1 VDVLR
6 AFVVFV
12 AMIASSIC
20 SPAQAPSSLEKVQVT
35 VTRGAVARVL
45 TVEVAATAADRAR
58 GLMYR
63 VWMAEDAGMLF
74 LFPRDTRQGFW
85 MRNTFIPLDI
95 AYIGADGTVQ
105 EIRNG
110 VPLSEAV
117 LTPAQ
122 PYRYVLEVNAGWFER
137 HGMGA
142 GAKVALPPGLPV
154 PR

>member
-1 VDVLR
+1 MDVLK

-20 SPAQAPSSLEKVQVT
+20 SPSQTPSSLEKVEIAVT
-35 VTRGAVARVL
+35 QGGTVEVL
-45 TVEVAATAADRAR
+45 TVEVAATAAERSR

-74 LFPRDTRQGFW
+74 VFPGNSRQGFW

-105 EIRNG
+105 EIRKG
-110 VPLSEAV
+110 EPLNLAI
-117 LTPAQ
+117 LTPDKA
-122 PYRYVLEVNAGWFER
+122 YRYVIEVNEGWFER
-137 HGMGA
+137 HGLGV
-142 GAKVALPPGLPV
+142 GAKVVLPEGLPEA
-154 PR
+154 R